1 MSRDIRIWD
10 DVMYASRWQVSGY
23 PLSPRQRENH
33 SWVLEILC
41 HVDTGRV
48 NISPVQTSLGI
59 IQSEKDSLDSWPIIG
74 PAVKTLMVT
83 GTWVN
88 NCYLLTQHLPW
99 RNLRGPWRPGLL
111 TPEKSAAS
119 DKYLQ
124 RWQNRENRY
133 HRYQRQPE
141 TSHSQFLFPLAVTV
155 TAVPAQCWSTSLQS
169 ISIWQ
174 LAAPFHY
181 TPTDSPDT
189 SH

>member
-1 MSRDIRIWD
+1 MSRDVRICD
-10 DVMYASRWQVSGY
+10 DVMYASLWQVSGY

-48 NISPVQTSLGI
+48 NISPVQTSLRI

-74 PAVKTLMVT
+74 PAVKTLVT

-119 DKYLQ
+119 DQYLQ

-133 HRYQRQPE
+133 HRQPA